1 MKNLINL
8 SGGDR
13 LNLRVQDQI
22 LASESVKTAKLGRR
36 KRSLPART
44 RRKKPA

>member
-13 LNLRVQDQI
+13 LNLRVEAKFYSAR
-22 LASESVKTAKLGRR
+22 ASKTAKLGRR
-36 KRSLPART
+36 KRSLKALA